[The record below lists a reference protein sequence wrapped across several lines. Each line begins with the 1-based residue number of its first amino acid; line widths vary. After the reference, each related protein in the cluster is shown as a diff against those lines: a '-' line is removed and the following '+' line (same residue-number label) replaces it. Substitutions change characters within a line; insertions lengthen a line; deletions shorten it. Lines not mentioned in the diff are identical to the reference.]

1 MKDIRHVGL
10 DVDSEKLAVAVA
22 EPDGEVRSLGAIP
35 YSADAV
41 RRLVRSLGP
50 ARRLRVC
57 YEAGPHGYGLYW
69 TLTKMGVHCDVIAPT
84 LIPVRPGDRV
94 KTNRRD
100 ALKLARC
107 YRAGD
112 LTAVWV
118 PDASHEAL
126 RDLVRARE
134 AAKKDQLRAKHR
146 LGKFLLRRG
155 LRAANGVRNW
165 TWKHLAWVKALR
177 FEQAPQEAAFLD
189 YLHEVEHSAER
200 VKRLEAAI
208 DQAIGAA
215 PEQMRALVAGLQA
228 LRGIKLISAASIV
241 AEVGPV
247 SRFPRPKQLMG
258 YSGLVSSESST
269 GAVVRRGAITKAGNA
284 HLRRILGEAAWAYQ
298 SRPSMSADLR
308 KRQQGL
314 SEEVKEL
321 AWKAQHRLCSRRR
334 RLIAKGKQPQ
344 KVTIAL
350 ARELLGFIWA
360 IGMQIEKEQPGQRRP
375 AA

>member
-344 KVTIAL
+344 KVTIAI